1 VDEFAVAAVE
11 ESTVEES
18 TVEESTVEESTVVE
32 SAKAMLNDI
41 EGAIDFMKK
50 YFFAYFMF

>member
-1 VDEFAVAAVE
+1 VDEFAVAA
-11 ESTVEES
+11 VEES